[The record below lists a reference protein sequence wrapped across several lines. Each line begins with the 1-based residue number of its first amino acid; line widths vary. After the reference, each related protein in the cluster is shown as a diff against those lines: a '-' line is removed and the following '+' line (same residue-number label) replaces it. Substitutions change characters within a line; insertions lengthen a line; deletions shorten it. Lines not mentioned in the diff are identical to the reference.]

1 MRKWWRGC
9 VVVLFFILFLVKPIW
24 AVSPTVDVVEEEAT
38 ESAEIIEEVKEVEVK
53 EKDITEPTEEVKG
66 RLQQVLDEYPV
77 GDLNWYNWL
86 QVSIRQA
93 VDQGVPPNTIV
104 LLLMFPAVA
113 GLVAIARQVVG
124 IKGFGIYLPALM
136 AVALLSMGLV
146 TGLGLFLGVVI
157 VAMLSRRMLKWLKLQ
172 YLPRMAL
179 MIWVLSMVVLG
190 VLMMAPN
197 LKLMELVNIGV
208 FPILLVIL
216 LTEDFVGMQS
226 RRGVKEA
233 IKQLLQTMFLAIV
246 SYFLLSWSWLQ
257 EWVLV
262 RPEMSTLIMVAM
274 LLLVGKYSGLRLLEY
289 RRFRRLFKK

>member
-1 MRKWWRGC
+1 VIGLLLLVVGAPRGART
-9 VVVLFFILFLVKPIW
+9 VW
-24 AVSPTVDVVEEEAT
+24 AVSPTVDIVEEEAT
-38 ESAEIIEEVKEVEVK
+38 ESAEMIEEVKEVEVK

-77 GDLNWYNWL
+77 SDLSWYNWL

-113 GLVAIARQVVG
+113 GLVAIARQVIG

-233 IKQLLQTMFLAIV
+233 IKHLLQTMFLAIV

-262 RPEMSTLIMVAM
+262 RPEISTLTMVAM

-289 RRFRRLFKK
+289 RRFRKLFKK

>member
-1 MRKWWRGC
+1 MRKCWRGC
-9 VVVLFFILFLVKPIW
+9 LVILLFILFLVKPIW
-24 AVSPTVDVVEEEAT
+24 AVSPTVDVVEEAT
-38 ESAEIIEEVKEVEVK
+38 ESAEIIEEVKEVGVK
-53 EKDITEPTEEVKG
+53 QKDITEPTEEVKG
-66 RLQQVLDEYPV
+66 RLQQVLDENLV
-77 GDLNWYNWL
+77 GDLSWYNWL
-86 QVSIRQA
+86 QVIIRRA

-113 GLVAIARQVVG
+113 GLVAVARQIVG
-124 IKGFGIYLPALM
+124 IKGFGVYLPALM

-146 TGLGLFLGVVI
+146 TGLSLFLGVVI

-179 MIWVLSMVVLG
+179 MIWILSMVVLG
-190 VLMMAPN
+190 VVMMAPN
-197 LKLMELVNIGV
+197 LKWMELVNIGV

-257 EWVLV
+257 ELVLI
-262 RPEMSTLIMVAM
+262 RPEASALIMVAM

-289 RRFRRLFKK
+289 RRFRKLFKK

>member
-24 AVSPTVDVVEEEAT
+24 AVSLTVDVVEEEAT

-274 LLLVGKYSGLRLLEY
+274 LVVVGKYSGLRLLEY

>member
-1 MRKWWRGC
+1 M
-9 VVVLFFILFLVKPIW
+9 VVLFFILFLVKPIW
-24 AVSPTVDVVEEEAT
+24 AVSLTVDVVEEEAT